1 MEESVSV
8 VLYLAVVAAFEVL
21 VLLSLFVSLY
31 RKGCKELLNQ
41 IRQLLSSLYSLL
53 GCGKTVKEQKINQ
66 GVQRFRL
73 RISHSLMTL
82 LSAEIFM
89 VNVTL
94 QLASLLPALSA
105 KHLMTPPQM
114 WTSFALLLL
123 LSLTKL
129 LPILRSSTLDV
140 FYVLISI
147 LCVLFV
153 SPWHIDKTFYLRY
166 SLIALAFIRMP
177 TVLLASR
184 ISVVVACNVLALL
197 NISLRVSFEDL
208 NAPELRM
215 SAAIALG
222 VEVMSFFGVI
232 SFGIFMNSLVRQRVE
247 SQLAL
252 DNMAEQLSAAS
263 SLLRLTCDAVIE
275 LDGKQRLTRHSPEL
289 ATMLLIDRPGATLEG
304 RSLMEFMPPEETAR
318 GRDFL
323 TKLIPSESDDPCE
336 PCITAHAFHT
346 RLVDSAASKMQV
358 EVFQVRFDTDDGTI
372 HSLVGLR
379 DFTDVTSLSGGN
391 EHAQQDMLQA
401 TSFRHTE
408 LSIRSSGSE
417 LSPMRSTRSSQDSMM
432 TAEDEVFNSKLMTL
446 EIDMEGMVLHAASSA
461 LSSWVGKSV
470 TEVFP
475 SPHTVLLLERL
486 AAESCE
492 REDASEQERHGR
504 VLAFQELPVKG
515 AKISRITGTMRPM
528 KNRYGRIHVLMAFSP
543 CRTAERGSE
552 RRSRNQEFRA
562 LPIIPL

>member
-1 MEESVSV
+1 MQ
-8 VLYLAVVAAFEVL
+8 LC
-21 VLLSLFVSLY
+21 LFSIPL
-31 RKGCKELLNQ
+31 
-41 IRQLLSSLYSLL
+41 IFSASSSLGTHLYISWALTL
-53 GCGKTVKEQKINQ
+53 TTVK
-66 GVQRFRL
+66 V
-73 RISHSLMTL
+73 
-82 LSAEIFM
+82 
-89 VNVTL
+89 
-94 QLASLLPALSA
+94 P
-105 KHLMTPPQM
+105 
-114 WTSFALLLL
+114 
-123 LSLTKL
+123 LT
-129 LPILRSSTLDV
+129 RLDV

-432 TAEDEVFNSKLMTL
+432 TAEDEAHGCLKERTPSGGHLFA
-446 EIDMEGMVLHAASSA
+446 GMVLHAASSA

-475 SPHTVLLLERL
+475 SPHTVLLLERNL
-486 AAESCE
+486 E
-492 REDASEQERHGR
+492 
-504 VLAFQELPVKG
+504 
-515 AKISRITGTMRPM
+515 
-528 KNRYGRIHVLMAFSP
+528 
-543 CRTAERGSE
+543 
-552 RRSRNQEFRA
+552 
-562 LPIIPL
+562 